1 MYAVI
6 VSGGKQYRV
15 TAGDTITVNKL
26 AGDAGATLHIEQ
38 VMALSGD
45 KTVIGSPMVSGAVV
59 VAQILAQTKN
69 DTVIVFKKKRRQ
81 HYKRKNGHRQPMTKL
96 FITSVGMNGEIFAKA
111 EPRKLT
117 APSSSAPKKAAAPA
131 NAAKKAPVKKAAAP
145 ATAKTKPAVKKTA
158 EKKPAAKKPAAK
170 KEA

>member
-6 VSGGKQYRV
+6 ISGGKQYRV

-26 AGDAGATLHIEQ
+26 VGAVGDSLKIEQ

-45 KTVIGSPMVSGAVV
+45 NTIIGSPHVAGASVS
-59 VAQILAQTKN
+59 AQIISQAKN
-69 DTVIVFKKKRRQ
+69 DTVIIFKKKRRQ

-96 FITSVGMNGEIFAKA
+96 FITSVGHNGQELAKA
-111 EPRKLT
+111 EPRKLE
-117 APSSSAPKKAAAPA
+117 AKKAAAPA
-131 NAAKKAPVKKAAAP
+131 AKKAPAVKKATAA
-145 ATAKTKPAVKKTA
+145 AKPAAAKKTA
-158 EKKPAAKKPAAK
+158 AAKKPAAK

>member
-6 VSGGKQYRV
+6 ISGGKQYRV

-26 AGDAGATLHIEQ
+26 EGAEGDTVKIEQ

-45 KTVIGSPMVSGAVV
+45 KTVIGSPSVVGALVEAQI
-59 VAQILAQTKN
+59 VAQGKN
-69 DTVIVFKKKRRQ
+69 DTVIIFKKKRRQ

-96 FITSVGMNGEIFAKA
+96 FITSVGLNGESLAKA
-111 EPRKLT
+111 EPKKL
-117 APSSSAPKKAAAPA
+117 
-131 NAAKKAPVKKAAAP
+131 AAKKAPVAAAPATKKAPAAKKAAAP
-145 ATAKTKPAVKKTA
+145 KAAAAKPAAKKA
-158 EKKPAAKKPAAK
+158 PAAKKPAAK